1 MLSER
6 LTTDYGVTFTTSNNQ
21 AGSNFGQTNQALL
34 KSNSHATG
42 LIANRT
48 HMNDMTSKKI
58 ILSKKRVATANAQ
71 KFKTNH
77 LK

>member
-34 KSNSHATG
+34 KSNSQATG
-42 LIANRT
+42 LIMNGT
-48 HMNDMTSKKI
+48 HIND
-58 ILSKKRVATANAQ
+58 LA
-71 KFKTNH
+71 
-77 LK
+77 